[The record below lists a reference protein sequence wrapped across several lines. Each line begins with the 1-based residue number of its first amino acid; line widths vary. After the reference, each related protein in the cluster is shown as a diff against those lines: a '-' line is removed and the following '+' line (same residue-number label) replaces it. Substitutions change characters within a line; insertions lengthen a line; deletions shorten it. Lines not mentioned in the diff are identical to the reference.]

1 MMIHSI
7 GDISSCGCH
16 FMASQREGT
25 VGKESFTNTNVL
37 LQVQYVIF
45 ALVHHPQN
53 TDGLRISAVLRFV
66 HQYFGLHLVQYFSW
80 KKRKILSFQQGIEI
94 PWSVTKEYFV
104 LHCQQFLI
112 GRRGIVQKEM
122 HRKGGLPDVQ
132 KIRFQCKCRFCLFCE
147 QILCQSMQ
155 NSLTGCRSNF
165 FEMQRSIADQFDA
178 MELT

>member
-53 TDGLRISAVLRFV
+53 TDGLRISAVLRLCISILACIWYNIFLGSREKSYPFNMV
-66 HQYFGLHLVQYFSW
+66 LKFLGAL
-80 KKRKILSFQQGIEI
+80 KRIFCFTLSIVSNRQKRNSAKRDAQ
-94 PWSVTKEYFV
+94 K
-104 LHCQQFLI
+104 
-112 GRRGIVQKEM
+112 RRT
-122 HRKGGLPDVQ
+122 LDVQ
-132 KIRFQCKCRFCLFCE
+132 KYVFSANVDFVYFANRFCVKV
-147 QILCQSMQ
+147 
-155 NSLTGCRSNF
+155 CR
-165 FEMQRSIADQFDA
+165 IV
-178 MELT
+178 

>member
-1 MMIHSI
+1 M
-7 GDISSCGCH
+7 
-16 FMASQREGT
+16 
-25 VGKESFTNTNVL
+25 SFCRCSML
-37 LQVQYVIF
+37 FLHQYIIRRIQMVYVF
-45 ALVHHPQN
+45 QLYYVCALVFW
-53 TDGLRISAVLRFV
+53 LA
-66 HQYFGLHLVQYFSW
+66 FGTIFFL
-80 KKRKILSFQQGIEI
+80 KKGRILSFQHGIEI

-112 GRRGIVQKEM
+112 GRGEIVQKEM